1 MTTFITPTTHV
12 PSERESKALAIAT
25 HTQLIR
31 KPNNTWI
38 VPSQS
43 GPKTYTVNPNPE
55 SPFCDCPDFE
65 FRRLRCKHVL
75 AVEIVLK
82 REIVTDGQ
90 RQTVT
95 ETVTVKQKYTQ
106 DWQSYNAAQQTE
118 KSHFLTFLYQLC
130 SKVEEPIQTM
140 GRPRLPLKDV
150 LFAVTYKTYSMLSAR
165 RFASDMRDAVAKGY
179 VSKAPSFNSV
189 FDYLQME
196 SLTPYLKQLIA
207 ESAMP
212 LQSIESDFAVDS
224 SGFSTTNYV
233 RWFDVKY
240 GNNEDWH
247 DWLKMHLM
255 CGTRTHIVTSVEM
268 SGATAN
274 DSPYFKPLLQQTAK
288 AGFKMQEVSAD
299 KGYTSMKN
307 LQATVDHGA
316 VPFIPFKANTQ
327 PDRGTDVWSKMFYYY
342 NFKRAEFL
350 SHYHK
355 RSNVETTFSMI
366 KAKFGERLRSK
377 TETAQV
383 NEALTKVLA
392 HNLCVVIQSMYE
404 LNITP
409 EFMNEAA

>member
-1 MTTFITPTTHV
+1 METQQL
-12 PSERESKALAIAT
+12 SEREQKAVAIAA
-25 HTQLIR
+25 HTELTC
-31 KPNNTWI
+31 KGGLWL

-43 GPKTYTVNPNPE
+43 GTNKYTVNPNPQA
-55 SPFCDCPDFE
+55 PQCTCPDFE
-65 FRRLRCKHVL
+65 ARQLRCKHIY
-75 AVEIVLK
+75 AVEITLK
-82 REIVTDGQ
+82 REYTSDGHT
-90 RQTVT
+90 QTVT
-95 ETVTVKQKYTQ
+95 ETVTVKKTYAQ
-106 DWQSYNAAQQTE
+106 DWQSYNAAQQNE
-118 KSHFLTFLYQLC
+118 KSHFLAFLYQLC
-130 SKVEEPIQTM
+130 SKIEEPIQTM

-165 RFASDMRDAVAKGY
+165 RFASDMRDALARGY
-179 VSKAPSFNSV
+179 VSKAPSFNST

-207 ESAMP
+207 ESSLP

-224 SGFSTTNYV
+224 SGFSTSNYV

-255 CGTRTHIVTSVEM
+255 CGVKTHIVTSVEM

-299 KGYTSMKN
+299 KGYISKKN
-307 LQATVDHGA
+307 LQTTVDHGA
-316 VPFIPFKANTQ
+316 VPFIPFKSNAQ
-327 PDRGTDVWSKMFYYY
+327 ADRGTDVWSKMFFFY
-342 NFKRAEFL
+342 NYKREEFL
-350 SHYHK
+350 AHYHK
-355 RSNVETTFSMI
+355 RSNVETVFQMI
-366 KAKFGERLRSK
+366 KSKFGERLRSK
-377 TETAQV
+377 TTTAQV

-392 HNLCVVIQSMYE
+392 HNLCVIIQSMYE

-409 EFMNEAA
+409 EFVSEAA

>member
-1 MTTFITPTTHV
+1 MTTQL
-12 PSERESKALAIAT
+12 SERENKALAIAT

-43 GPKTYTVNPNPE
+43 GPKTYTVNPDPE

-65 FRRLRCKHVL
+65 FRRARCKHVL
-75 AVEIVLK
+75 AVEIVLQ
-82 REIVTDGQ
+82 REVKVTNDGHT
-90 RQTVT
+90 QTVT
-95 ETVTVKQKYTQ
+95 ETLTVKQKYTQ

-118 KSHFLTFLYQLC
+118 KSHFLGLLYQLC

-150 LFAVTYKTYSMLSAR
+150 IFAVTYKTYSMLSAR
-165 RFASDMRDAVAKGY
+165 RFASDMRDALAKGY
-179 VSKAPSFNSV
+179 VSKAPSFNST

-212 LQSIESDFAVDS
+212 LQSIEDSFAVDS
-224 SGFSTTNYV
+224 SGFSTSTYV

-255 CGTRTHIVTSVEM
+255 CGVKTHIVTSVEM

-274 DSPYFKPLLQQTAK
+274 DSPFYKPLLQQTAK
-288 AGFKMQEVSAD
+288 AGFNMQEVSAD
-299 KGYTSMKN
+299 KGYISMKN
-307 LQATVDHGA
+307 LQATLDHGA
-316 VPFIPFKANTQ
+316 IPFIPFKANAQ
-327 PDRGTDVWSKMFYYY
+327 ADRGTDVWSKMFFFY
-342 NFKRAEFL
+342 NYKRAEFL
-350 SHYHK
+350 AHYHK
-355 RSNVETTFSMI
+355 RSNVESVFQMI
-366 KAKFGERLRSK
+366 KSKFGERLRSK
-377 TETAQV
+377 TTTAQV
-383 NEALTKVLA
+383 NEALCKVLC

-409 EFMNEAA
+409 EFMSEAA

>member
-1 MTTFITPTTHV
+1 METQQL
-12 PSERESKALAIAT
+12 SEREAKALEIAART
-25 HTQLIR
+25 KLTR
-31 KPNNTWI
+31 KGDVWI

-43 GPKTYTVNPNPE
+43 GPKSYMVDADPV
-55 SPFCDCPDFE
+55 SPHCTCPDFE
-65 FRRLRCKHVL
+65 SRRMRCKHIY
-75 AVEIVLK
+75 AVEITLK
-82 REIVTDGQ
+82 REYTNDGH
-90 RQTVT
+90 TETLT

-118 KSHFLTFLYQLC
+118 KSHFLAFLYQLC

-150 LFAVTYKTYSMLSAR
+150 LFAVTYKTYSMMSAR
-165 RFASDMRDAVAKGY
+165 RFASDMRDALSKGY

-212 LQSIESDFAVDS
+212 LQSLEDSFAVDS
-224 SGFSTTNYV
+224 SGFSTTSYV

-247 DWLKMHLM
+247 DWLKMHLI
-255 CGTRTHIVTSVEM
+255 CGTRTHVVTSVEI
-268 SGATAN
+268 SGATAH
-274 DSPYFKPLLQQTAK
+274 DSPYFKPLVDQTAK
-288 AGFKMQEVSAD
+288 AGFNMQEVSAD
-299 KGYTSMKN
+299 KGYISMKN
-307 LQATVDHGA
+307 LQATVDVGA
-316 VPFIPFKANTQ
+316 VPFIAFKSNAQ
-327 PDRGTDVWSKMFYYY
+327 ADRGTDVWSKMFFFY
-342 NFKRAEFL
+342 NYKREEFL
-350 SHYHK
+350 AHYHK
-355 RSNVETTFSMI
+355 RSNVETVFQMI
-366 KAKFGERLRSK
+366 KSKFGERLRSK

-409 EFMNEAA
+409 EFMSEAA

>member
-1 MTTFITPTTHV
+1 MNVKTKHSQSLPHTTLV
-12 PSERESKALAIAT
+12 
-25 HTQLIR
+25 R

-43 GPKTYTVNPNPE
+43 GPKTYTVNPDPE

-65 FRRLRCKHVL
+65 FRRARCKHVL

-82 REIVTDGQ
+82 REIVTDGKT
-90 RQTVT
+90 QTVT
-95 ETVTVKQKYTQ
+95 ETVTVKQKYSQ

-118 KSHFLTFLYQLC
+118 KSHFLAFLYQLC
-130 SKVEEPIQTM
+130 SKVEEPIQVM

-150 LFAVTYKTYSMLSAR
+150 IFAVTYKTYSMLSAR
-165 RFASDMRDAVAKGY
+165 RFASDMRDALAKGY

-212 LQSIESDFAVDS
+212 LQSIEKDFAVDS
-224 SGFSTTNYV
+224 SGFSTTSYV

-255 CGTRTHIVTSVEM
+255 CGVKTHIVTSVEL
-268 SGATAN
+268 SGATSH
-274 DSPYFKPLLQQTAK
+274 DSPFYKPLLQQTAK
-288 AGFKMQEVSAD
+288 AGFTMQEVSAD
-299 KGYTSMKN
+299 KGYISMKN
-307 LQATVDHGA
+307 LQTTIDHGA
-316 VPFIPFKANTQ
+316 IPFIPFKSNTQ
-327 PDRGTDVWSKMFYYY
+327 PDRGTDVWSKMFYFY
-342 NFKRAEFL
+342 NYKREEFL

-355 RSNVETTFSMI
+355 RSNVESVFQMI
-366 KAKFGERLRSK
+366 KSKFGERLRSK
-377 TETAQV
+377 TSTAQV

-409 EFMNEAA
+409 EFMSEAA